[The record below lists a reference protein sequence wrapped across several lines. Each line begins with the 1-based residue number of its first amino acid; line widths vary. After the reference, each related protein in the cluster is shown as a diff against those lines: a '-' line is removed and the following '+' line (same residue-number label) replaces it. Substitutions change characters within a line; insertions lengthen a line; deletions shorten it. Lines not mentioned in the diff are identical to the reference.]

1 VKERNMSAN
10 RKSLV
15 TQAGPNPR
23 VPLTV
28 TGVTPTLRNPL
39 VPAVQ
44 TRRGGAHGRSKGGAR
59 AMKKRE
65 LAEQLHREDR

>member
-1 VKERNMSAN
+1 MSST

-15 TQAGPNPR
+15 VAAAPNPR

-44 TRRGGAHGRSKGGAR
+44 TRRGGAHGRGKGGVR

>member
-1 VKERNMSAN
+1 MSSS
-10 RKSLV
+10 RKSQPTARV
-15 TQAGPNPR
+15 AESGRR

-44 TRRGGAHGRSKGGAR
+44 SRRGGAHGRGKGGLR
-59 AMKKRE
+59 AMRKRE
-65 LAEQLHREDR
+65 LAEQLWNEAE

>member
-1 VKERNMSAN
+1 MSST
-10 RKSLV
+10 RKSQV
-15 TQAGPNPR
+15 TEAATGSR

-44 TRRGGAHGRSKGGAR
+44 TRRGGAHGRSKGGVR